1 MQEAMGEAT
10 GQNKPAPIQR
20 ERGLDRAISLLDL
33 LHRQRRPARIPDL
46 ARDLGAPRST
56 IYEIINRL
64 LAAGIL
70 ETYDDGTVY
79 FGKVVHFYAA
89 DYMAAHNLIRRACEE
104 VDRLASGTGE
114 TAQFCMLHGNKYT
127 VVHMHAGTRPFRI
140 SSDIG
145 VGIPLPVTA
154 SGRLL
159 LSHLTREELSAF
171 VPEED
176 LRLPDGRVI
185 GIDDFHSEIEEA
197 RRQGYCVTAGLVDNF
212 TQCMA
217 APVTDHAGRVVATIC
232 FMVPRDIAREQSD
245 RLLARLVA
253 SGRALS
259 VFADQVHPAAVERPR
274 RPQDDRA

>member
-1 MQEAMGEAT
+1 M
-10 GQNKPAPIQR
+10 QR

-70 ETYDDGTVY
+70 ETYEDGTVY
-79 FGKVVHFYAA
+79 FGRTVHFYAA
-89 DYMAAHNLIRRACEE
+89 DYMAAHNLIRRAREE
-104 VDRLASGTGE
+104 VDRLATETGE

-127 VVHMHAGTRPFRI
+127 VVHMHAGARPFRI

-159 LSHLTREELSAF
+159 LSHLTREELCAF

-185 GIDDFHSEIEEA
+185 EIDDFHREIQEA
-197 RRQGYCVTAGLVDNF
+197 QRQGYCVTVGLVDSF

-217 APVTDHAGRVVATIC
+217 APVTDHAGRVVATVC
-232 FMVPRDIAREQSD
+232 FMVPRDIAIEQSD
-245 RLLARLVA
+245 RLLRLLVA

-259 VFADQVHPAAVERPR
+259 VFADDPARSATTEYPR
-274 RPQDDRA
+274 RPRGAKA